1 MIVAW
6 IAALACGLVV
16 AAAASRRAVI
26 HAIRASETA
35 GVSAGLV
42 GVTVVAIGTDLPEIA
57 NSIVSALSGNGDVAV
72 GDSAGSA
79 FTQVT
84 LVLGILCVASVVT
97 ADRPSLATLGL
108 LTVGALMIVA
118 VMVQDGVFS
127 RTEGLLL
134 IAAWVGSLVVT
145 FLVAP
150 PGDGDGSE
158 NQGARRAAPHA
169 FRSLGWL
176 AVVAVA
182 STVVVESFVRI
193 TDDIGVPQLV
203 ASAVI
208 LSLGTSLPELVVD
221 LTALRRGAAALAL
234 GDLFGSS
241 LLDSTLAIGSG
252 PALRATEVSPDAS
265 TVCLIAAVGVAG
277 ATLIVMRHRSHHY
290 ASAALLFVLYGAVT
304 TWLILATT

>member
-1 MIVAW
+1 M
-6 IAALACGLVV
+6 
-16 AAAASRRAVI
+16 
-26 HAIRASETA
+26 
-35 GVSAGLV
+35 
-42 GVTVVAIGTDLPEIA
+42 
-57 NSIVSALSGNGDVAV
+57 
-72 GDSAGSA
+72 
-79 FTQVT
+79 
-84 LVLGILCVASVVT
+84 
-97 ADRPSLATLGL
+97 
-108 LTVGALMIVA
+108 
-118 VMVQDGVFS
+118 
-127 RTEGLLL
+127 
-134 IAAWVGSLVVT
+134 
-145 FLVAP
+145 
-150 PGDGDGSE
+150 
-158 NQGARRAAPHA
+158 
-169 FRSLGWL
+169 
-176 AVVAVA
+176 
-182 STVVVESFVRI
+182 
-193 TDDIGVPQLV
+193 PQLV